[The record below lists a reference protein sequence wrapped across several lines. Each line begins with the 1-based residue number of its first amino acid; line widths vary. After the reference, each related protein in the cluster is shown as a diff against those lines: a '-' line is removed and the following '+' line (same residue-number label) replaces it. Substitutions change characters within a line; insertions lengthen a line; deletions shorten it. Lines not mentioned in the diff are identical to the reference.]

1 MSEQFNEDSYE
12 ITSTRYV
19 VQTTD
24 KRELLLYLN
33 ATRMLVTLYEL
44 ISWKNDIY
52 NGRTYDESYTLYN
65 GKLYNE
71 EEWVKSRDTFVS
83 KEDLDE
89 RGIIKKGKVKTVY
102 LEDDLVNILDRK
114 LEDIMDFV
122 CDYMR

>member
-12 ITSTRYV
+12 IASTRYV

-71 EEWVKSRDTFVS
+71 EEWVKSRDTFFS

>member
-1 MSEQFNEDSYE
+1 MREQFNEDSYE
-12 ITSTRYV
+12 RASTRYV

-71 EEWVKSRDTFVS
+71 EEWIKSRDTVVS

-102 LEDDLVNILDRK
+102 LEDDLINILDRK

>member
-1 MSEQFNEDSYE
+1 MSEHFNEDSYE
-12 ITSTRYV
+12 IASTRYV

-52 NGRTYDESYTLYN
+52 NGRTYDESYKLYN

-71 EEWVKSRDTFVS
+71 EEWIKSRDTVVS
-83 KEDLDE
+83 KDDLDE
-89 RGIIKKGKVKTVY
+89 CGFFKKGKVKTVY
-102 LEDDLVNILDRK
+102 LEDDLINILERK

>member
-12 ITSTRYV
+12 IASTRYV

-52 NGRTYDESYTLYN
+52 NSRTYNESYKLYN

-71 EEWVKSRDTFVS
+71 EEWIKLRDTVVS

-89 RGIIKKGKVKTVY
+89 CGFIKKGKLKIVY
-102 LEDDLVNILDRK
+102 LENDLINILDRK

>member
-1 MSEQFNEDSYE
+1 MSEQFSEDSYE
-12 ITSTRYV
+12 IASTRYV

-33 ATRMLVTLYEL
+33 ATSMLVTLYEL

-52 NGRTYDESYTLYN
+52 NGRTYNETYKLYN

-71 EEWVKSRDTFVS
+71 EEWSKLRDTVVS

-89 RGIIKKGKVKTVY
+89 CGFIKKGKVKTVY
-102 LEDDLVNILDRK
+102 LEDDLINILNRK

-122 CDYMR
+122 CDYIR

>member
-12 ITSTRYV
+12 IASTRYV

-71 EEWVKSRDTFVS
+71 EEWIKSRDTVVS

-89 RGIIKKGKVKTVY
+89 RGIIKKAK
-102 LEDDLVNILDRK
+102 
-114 LEDIMDFV
+114 
-122 CDYMR
+122 

>member
-1 MSEQFNEDSYE
+1 MREQFNEDSYE
-12 ITSTRYV
+12 IASTRYV

-71 EEWVKSRDTFVS
+71 EEWIKSRDTVVS

-102 LEDDLVNILDRK
+102 LEDDLINILDRK